1 MAESLEGKVV
11 AITGGASGLGLATAI
26 MAASRGASLVLGDL
40 DEMGL
45 ETAAAKVG
53 AAGGDVRTTRVDV
66 RDPDDSARLAAL
78 AQKEFGRLDGAM
90 TSAGID
96 NNVSALE
103 MTLEQWNHLLSIN
116 LTGTFLT
123 AQAVARSMVEKGS
136 KGSIVTV
143 ASGIGVRGRATGAH
157 YTAAKAGVIGV
168 TKALALAVARNGVR
182 VNCVA
187 PGISDTPMAR
197 SVMTEEEM
205 QARGNQ
211 IPMGRYGT
219 ADDIANVVCFLLSD
233 NSGWLT
239 GQTIHAN
246 GGALMP

>member
-1 MAESLEGKVV
+1 MTESLEGRVI
-11 AITGGASGLGLATAI
+11 AITGGASGLGRATAI
-26 MAASRGASLVLGDL
+26 MAASRGASLVLADL
-40 DEMGL
+40 DEEGL
-45 ETAAAKVG
+45 ESAASEVG
-53 AAGGDVRTTRVDV
+53 TAGGDVRTIRVDV
-66 RDPDDSARLAAL
+66 RSPDDCARLAAL

-96 NNVSALE
+96 NQIPALE
-103 MTLEQWNHLLSIN
+103 MTLDQWNHLLSIN

-136 KGSIVTV
+136 TGSIVTV
-143 ASGIGVRGRATGAH
+143 ASGIAVRGRATGAH

-197 SVMTEEEM
+197 SVMTEAEM
-205 QARGNQ
+205 QARGRE

-233 NSGWLT
+233 ASGWMT
-239 GQTIHAN
+239 GQTLHAN